1 MLTAHNFYR
10 KAHNAS
16 DLTWNDTL
24 TTAAQKWSDGCK
36 FEHSVRLPCNPKIKT
51 SSEAKNAF
59 DTLVSMDGA
68 NRFGMKQGQAYGEN
82 LAIGYMNATAN
93 VDAWALERNLY
104 NFGKPGFDAKTG
116 HFTQLVWRNTT
127 SVGCGRTNCQG
138 QGWLVVC
145 EYNPAGKWFLIP
157 LSVVLILFEE

>member
-1 MLTAHNFYR
+1 
-10 KAHNAS
+10 
-16 DLTWNDTL
+16 
-24 TTAAQKWSDGCK
+24 
-36 FEHSVRLPCNPKIKT
+36 
-51 SSEAKNAF
+51 
-59 DTLVSMDGA
+59 MDGA